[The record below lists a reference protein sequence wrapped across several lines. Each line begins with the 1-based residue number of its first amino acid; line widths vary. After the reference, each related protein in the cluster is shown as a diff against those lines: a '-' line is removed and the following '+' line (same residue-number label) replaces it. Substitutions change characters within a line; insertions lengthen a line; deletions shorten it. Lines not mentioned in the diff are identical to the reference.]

1 MTDNNQPEKMETDD
15 VIVRRVLSSSFL
27 GNFAEWMDYGSY
39 SYLATV
45 IAVVFFPEGDPSV
58 KLLATYAVFALSFL
72 ARPIGAFFWGY
83 MGDKKGRKWSL
94 TASILVMTGSTSLIG
109 LIPSYATIG
118 IAAPLLL
125 LLLRLTQGFSAS
137 GEYAGAAIF
146 IAEYAPKNRRGF
158 YCSMVPASTAVG
170 LMCGSFLATILTLT
184 MSEQMMQSIGWRIP
198 FLLAFPLGVVVLA
211 LRLRLEDSDV
221 YMRMLENLK
230 ESGKQMSS
238 PLRLLFTK
246 HLKETLICFGV
257 SSLNAIGFYMVFTYL
272 PVYIETEVKL
282 GPVESNII
290 TNITLIA
297 YVLMIF
303 SSGKL
308 SDSFGRKK
316 LMIAA
321 SVSFI
326 MLTVPAFHI
335 LNTGKF
341 AVILIIE
348 LILAYCLT
356 LNDGTLSSFLSETLP
371 TEVRYSGFAISFNLA
386 NTIFGGT
393 VGFISTLL
401 IKTTGN
407 SIAPAYYMCVVA
419 AFALICMVFAKE
431 YKDKELK

>member
-1 MTDNNQPEKMETDD
+1 
-15 VIVRRVLSSSFL
+15 
-27 GNFAEWMDYGSY
+27 
-39 SYLATV
+39 
-45 IAVVFFPEGDPSV
+45 
-58 KLLATYAVFALSFL
+58 
-72 ARPIGAFFWGY
+72 
-83 MGDKKGRKWSL
+83 
-94 TASILVMTGSTSLIG
+94 
-109 LIPSYATIG
+109 
-118 IAAPLLL
+118 
-125 LLLRLTQGFSAS
+125 
-137 GEYAGAAIF
+137 
-146 IAEYAPKNRRGF
+146 
-158 YCSMVPASTAVG
+158 
-170 LMCGSFLATILTLT
+170 
-184 MSEQMMQSIGWRIP
+184 
-198 FLLAFPLGVVVLA
+198 
-211 LRLRLEDSDV
+211 
-221 YMRMLENLK
+221 MLENLK

-282 GPVESNII
+282 GPVESNVI

-419 AFALICMVFAKE
+419 AFALICMVFAKD